1 MPKSRKFCLGL
12 AFLTLA
18 CVPVWGQGPPPPQVL
33 PIPIPGGDVLLPAQ
47 PIPAGGVLPSALF
60 NVFSPGVGAFLD
72 GQDAEPNVITNFK
85 GHVAMGYTLGNATD
99 NKGNPYAVITDIRV
113 YRGDY
118 AGGVSTY
125 IGGGTTSAK
134 AHGTFVLI

>member
-1 MPKSRKFCLGL
+1 
-12 AFLTLA
+12 
-18 CVPVWGQGPPPPQVL
+18 L

-72 GQDAEPNVITNFK
+72 GLDAEPNVLTNFK
-85 GHVAMGYTLGNATD
+85 GHAAMGYTLGTATD
-99 NKGNPYAVITDIRV
+99 NKGNHYAVITDIRV
-113 YRGDY
+113 YRGEY
-118 AGGVSTY
+118 VGAVSTY
-125 IGGGTTSAK
+125 IGGGTTAAK

>member
-1 MPKSRKFCLGL
+1 MPKSHKLCLGL
-12 AFLTLA
+12 AFLALA
-18 CVPVWGQGPPPPQVL
+18 GVPVWGQGLPPAQVL

-60 NVFSPGVGAFLD
+60 NVFSPGVGALLD

-85 GHVAMGYTLGNATD
+85 GHAAMGYTLGTATD
-99 NKGNPYAVITDIRV
+99 NKGNQYAVITDIRV

-118 AGGVSTY
+118 VGGVSTY
-125 IGGGTTSAK
+125 IGGGTTSDQSR
-134 AHGTFVLI
+134 GTFVLI